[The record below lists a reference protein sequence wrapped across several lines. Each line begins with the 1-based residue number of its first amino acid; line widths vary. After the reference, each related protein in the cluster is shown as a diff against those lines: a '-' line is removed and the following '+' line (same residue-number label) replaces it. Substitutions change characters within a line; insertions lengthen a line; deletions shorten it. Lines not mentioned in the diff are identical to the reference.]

1 MQAETNKK
9 NKKSRGRSQVVLG
22 SVVPKN
28 LARVNRA
35 LICGV
40 LSSMAAVALAASP
53 ASSQSADNF
62 YQGKVITLTVGITP
76 GGGYDQYGRLLARH
90 LADHIPGK
98 PTIIVK
104 NMPGA
109 GSLTSVLNLATA
121 APTDGTQIVT
131 FNAGL
136 LNDSVTDGDQA
147 RVKFNTFAWLGS
159 MTRDLR
165 VCVASKSS
173 SFKSWDDLAQDK
185 VAVFGAAG
193 VNSNSANGIAMLR
206 NLFNLK
212 NLRTITAYP
221 GISETNLA
229 VERGEVDGTCASW
242 IAFPENWIKDNDA
255 KVIVRLSPITIPEI
269 PESAKYIGD
278 LVSTPE
284 QKTLVDVL
292 VSSGELAR
300 PFILSNKVPPE
311 RVEILRKAFADTMT
325 DKDFLADADKVKL
338 PIDPIDGAAAQK
350 IVEKLYSMPA
360 DVAEKARMILKE

>member
-1 MQAETNKK
+1 MTGLSMLRA
-9 NKKSRGRSQVVLG
+9 LG
-22 SVVPKN
+22 CAAAALVASVVFT
-28 LARVNRA
+28 
-35 LICGV
+35 
-40 LSSMAAVALAASP
+40 SAAF
-53 ASSQSADNF
+53 SQSSDNF
-62 YQGKVITLTVGITP
+62 YEGKVITLTVGITP

-98 PTIIVK
+98 PNIIVK

-109 GSLTSVLNLATA
+109 GSLTSVITLATNM
-121 APTDGTQIVT
+121 PTDGTQIVT

-136 LNDSVTDGDQA
+136 LNDSVTDGDKA
-147 RVKFNTFAWLGS
+147 RVKFNSYAWLGS

-173 SFKSWDDLAQDK
+173 KIQSFDDLQK
-185 VAVFGAAG
+185 GNEAVFGAAG
-193 VNSNSANGIAMLR
+193 PNSNSANGIAMLR

-229 VERGEVDGTCASW
+229 VEKGEVDGTCASW
-242 IAFPENWIKDNDA
+242 IALPDQWRSGKEVN
-255 KVIVRLSPITIPEI
+255 VLVRLSPITAPGIPD
-269 PESAKYIGD
+269 SAKYIGD
-278 LVSTPE
+278 LVTTPD

-311 RVEILRKAFADTMT
+311 RVEILRKAFAETMT
-325 DKDFLADADKVKL
+325 DKDFLADADNVKL
-338 PIDPIDGAAAQK
+338 PIDPVDGAHAQK
-350 IVEKLYSMPA
+350 IVEQLYSMPA
-360 DVAEKARMILKE
+360 EVAEKARIILKE